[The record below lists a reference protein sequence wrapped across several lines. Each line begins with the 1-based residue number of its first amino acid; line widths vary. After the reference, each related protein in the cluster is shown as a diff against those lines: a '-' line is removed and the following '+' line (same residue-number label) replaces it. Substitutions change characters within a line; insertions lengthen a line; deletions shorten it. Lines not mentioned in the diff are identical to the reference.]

1 MNIDKAENTTVRYT
15 EDGTDPDASSTK
27 AETNSVS
34 FYSNTPEFKEVR
46 FAAFD
51 EEGKP
56 QQGSDCMVL
65 LYEERTG
72 CIRAWKLFSR
82 SGWNYSIC

>member
-1 MNIDKAENTTVRYT
+1 MSIDKAENTTVRYT
-15 EDGTDPDASSTK
+15 EDGTDPDVSSTK

-51 EEGKP
+51 EAEIITDSLP
-56 QQGSDCMVL
+56 DESYRNCENLTVVP
-65 LYEERTG
+65 E
-72 CIRAWKLFSR
+72 S
-82 SGWNYSIC
+82 

>member
-51 EEGKP
+51 EAEIITDSLP
-56 QQGSDCMVL
+56 DESYRNCENLTVVP
-65 LYEERTG
+65 E
-72 CIRAWKLFSR
+72 S
-82 SGWNYSIC
+82 